1 MIFKEDIFRNRF
13 PNSVILNSILI
24 IMVKKVKLSVLS
36 IFLAAALLGS
46 VVAYGENLAYAGG
59 KNKKS
64 NEAVQLLE
72 QSSVT
77 GQDSSCFSE
86 LGDTVASCNNLAFT
100 LNLNDGNNAAGQ
112 Q

>member
-1 MIFKEDIFRNRF
+1 MDKKIQ
-13 PNSVILNSILI
+13 LSI
-24 IMVKKVKLSVLS
+24 LS

-46 VVAYGENLAYAGG
+46 VVAYGENMAYAGG
-59 KNKKS
+59 KKKV
-64 NEAVQLLE
+64 NESVQVLE

-86 LGDTVASCNNLAFT
+86 LGDTIASCNNLAFT
-100 LNLNDGNNAAGQ
+100 LNLNDGNNAVGQ

>member
-1 MIFKEDIFRNRF
+1 MDKKIQ
-13 PNSVILNSILI
+13 LSI
-24 IMVKKVKLSVLS
+24 LS

-64 NEAVQLLE
+64 NESVQLLE